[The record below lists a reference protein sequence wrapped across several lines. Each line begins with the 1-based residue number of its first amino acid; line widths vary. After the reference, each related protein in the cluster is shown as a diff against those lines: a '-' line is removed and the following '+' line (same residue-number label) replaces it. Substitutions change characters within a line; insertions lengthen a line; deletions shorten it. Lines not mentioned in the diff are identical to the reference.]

1 MEQQQPE
8 KYGMITYTGVFLTCF
23 ADLEERC
30 FHAMPEHVLFYLYS
44 GEQTIV
50 DRDKKVKVKAGECA
64 FIRRDHRIEM
74 LKYSK
79 GKKPYKSITLSF
91 NREVLRDI
99 YSKMIRSEIPTHI
112 PVSDEKVIK
121 VKTTPDITSLFHSLT
136 PYFDKNVKPTDK
148 VVYLKLMEAIYAM
161 LEQSDNFYPILFDFT
176 DPWKIDILEFLN
188 NNYMDDLSIEEI
200 AAYTGRSLS
209 TFKRDFK
216 NISNL
221 SPQKWLTKKRLEVAY
236 QKLKEGKK
244 VQEVYVEVGFKN
256 PSQFSTAFRRE
267 YSIPP
272 TEVFSAIGDAVV
284 E

>member
-1 MEQQQPE
+1 MEQIQPE

-50 DRDKKVKVKAGECA
+50 DRNRKIKVKAGECA

-74 LKYSK
+74 FKYSK
-79 GKKPYKSITLSF
+79 GKEPYKSITLSF
-91 NREVLRDI
+91 DRNVIRDI
-99 YSKMIRSEIPTHI
+99 YNKMSKSDIPADI
-112 PVSDEKVIK
+112 PFTDDKVIK

-136 PYFDKNVKPTDK
+136 PYFDEHVKPTDK

-161 LEQSDNFYPILFDFT
+161 LEQSDNFYPILFDFAN
-176 DPWKIDILEFLN
+176 PWKIDILEFLN
-188 NNYMDDLSIEEI
+188 NNFMDDLSIEEI

-216 NISNL
+216 NISNI
-221 SPQKWLTKKRLEVAY
+221 SPQKWILKKRLEVAY
-236 QKLKEGKK
+236 QMLKEGKR
-244 VQEVYVEVGFKN
+244 VSEVYVEVGFKN
-256 PSQFSTAFRRE
+256 PSHFSTAFKKE
-267 YSIPP
+267 YNLAP
-272 TEVFSAIGDAVV
+272 TEVLLQKTN
-284 E
+284 

>member
-1 MEQQQPE
+1 MEQIQPE

-50 DRDKKVKVKAGECA
+50 DRNKKVKVKAGECA

-79 GKKPYKSITLSF
+79 GNEPYKSITLSF
-91 NREVLRDI
+91 NREVLRDV
-99 YSKMIRSEIPTHI
+99 YSKMKKSEIPKNI
-112 PVSDEKVIK
+112 PIPDEKVIK
-121 VKTTPDITSLFHSLT
+121 LNPTADIKSLFHSLT
-136 PYFDKNVKPTDK
+136 PYFDENQKPTDK
-148 VVYLKLMEAIYAM
+148 IVYLKLMEAIYAM
-161 LEQSDNFYPILFDFT
+161 LEQTERFYPILFDFAN
-176 DPWKIDILEFLN
+176 PWKIDILEFLN
-188 NNYMDDLSIEEI
+188 KNYMDDLTIDQI
-200 AAYTGRSLS
+200 AAYTGRSLA

-216 NISNL
+216 KVSGL

-244 VQEVYVEVGFKN
+244 VQEVYVEVGFIN
-256 PSQFSTAFRRE
+256 PSHFSTAFKKE
-267 YSIPP
+267 YGVPP
-272 TEVFSAIGDAVV
+272 TEIIPS
-284 E
+284 